1 MTNSTPFVLLALV
14 LGATN
19 PLMSQAD
26 THHKQQ
32 VDTVRWRF
40 VRQDSVGG
48 LEWVER
54 KLEPLVDGKRV
65 VFELYV
71 MAAGSQ
77 LRQTKGKRVVQTI
90 SETQADCRVGRI
102 SWLSWIFIDED
113 GIGYGKPFAAATDTV
128 RDGIAAWKYPIVG
141 TEEARKLRELYCP
154 E

>member
-1 MTNSTPFVLLALV
+1 MTNSMAFVLLALI
-14 LGATN
+14 LGSAD
-19 PLMSQAD
+19 PLLPQAD
-26 THHKQQ
+26 PLHKQQ

-48 LEWVER
+48 TEWVER

-65 VFELYV
+65 IFELYV

-77 LRQTKGKRVVQTI
+77 QRLTTGKRVVQTI

-102 SWLSWIFIDED
+102 SWLSWTLIDED
-113 GIGYGKPFAAATDTV
+113 GVGHGKPFAAATDQA
-128 RDGIAAWKYPIVG
+128 RDGIAAWKYPVAD